1 MFASCEDGL
10 AFLKIRWD
18 DPAPQVESCHVVRHS
33 PGSHRLCRRDTA
45 ADRLFLNLF
54 RLLKAES
61 NAYLAL
67 NLVGASLACASSYL
81 IDFLPFVLLEGTWA
95 IVAGVALA
103 RKLRTARQITR

>member
-1 MFASCEDGL
+1 MS
-10 AFLKIRWD
+10 FLLHPEAIGF
-18 DPAPQVESCHVVRHS
+18 VGVTLLLV
-33 PGSHRLCRRDTA
+33 TF
-45 ADRLFLNLF
+45 FLNLF

-95 IVAGVALA
+95 IVAGVALM
-103 RKLRTARQITR
+103 RKLTPSARG